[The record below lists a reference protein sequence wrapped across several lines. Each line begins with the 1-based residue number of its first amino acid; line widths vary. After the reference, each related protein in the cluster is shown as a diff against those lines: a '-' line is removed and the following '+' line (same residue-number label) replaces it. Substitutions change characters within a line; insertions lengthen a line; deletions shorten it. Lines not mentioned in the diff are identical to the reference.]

1 MKQQF
6 TLQILCKRAQSY
18 SHGLPSAAKII
29 QSLSSIAC
37 RYAAKTALL
46 LLSSMLATAAYA
58 QHTADDG
65 QRTLKPGTLSH
76 LLHKQAYNGE
86 YPLPNLPKA
95 PESLRRV
102 ARDASGQPLNFP
114 DRVWFPGEWEE
125 VKAVCVSPLYFHLM
139 PGHENDNRYEA
150 SPIVEGYGSYLYM
163 ENPKAK
169 TDTIGY
175 GAYISMLD
183 IDSSY
188 GIPFLYLMDGIQKAG
203 AEAWV
208 RIEAAADEQK
218 IRSALESKG
227 MRTDKLRFFIS
238 SGNAYWFRDCGPI
251 CFYYGDDDKL
261 AMLDFFYGRNRSLD
275 DLLPSVLHRQMDIPN
290 YITDV
295 VWEGGNCLVDG
306 VGGLITSSAVYAN
319 NSYTYGPVVWD
330 GIDYSTISYLDKP
343 ALSKDQVDEALSGM
357 LGQEGYCVLTR
368 LALDGGTGHVYL
380 YADAIDENGFLFA
393 QMPESYNTWGD
404 YGVLSQNVDFMYD
417 QKSFWDAKYY
427 DMGRLPFPS
436 LNDGSD
442 FPDETEYG
450 ENYSRTYANHLLVNN
465 YILQPCFSPVGED
478 GMPTADWDRANIEAM
493 KKLYH
498 GYTFYCVDMRTFD
511 GSGGS
516 IHCVTKQIPAD
527 NPIRIL
533 HMHLHGNVSMGD
545 LTEVPFRAIITNKSG
560 IKSAQLVYRVGDGEW
575 QTSEL
580 TGNGNSWS
588 GRVPVSSFTDGQ
600 QVDYYIQATS
610 NNGKT
615 ITKPVNAAHGGY
627 FSFTPDNTVA
637 YNDDVFDFGTEP
649 VDNDRITFVL
659 NTKYLTEDTSTG
671 TFTGV
676 SEVRTASP
684 SNFGDEWYTIS
695 GHRLTSKPT
704 VSGIYLHQGKKVVIR

>member
-6 TLQILCKRAQSY
+6 TLKSWSR
-18 SHGLPSAAKII
+18 
-29 QSLSSIAC
+29 IAC
-37 RYAAKTALL
+37 RYAGKAALL
-46 LLSSMLATAAYA
+46 LLIFMMATAARAQQAEDYA
-58 QHTADDG
+58 Q
-65 QRTLKPGTLSH
+65 RSLEPGTLSH

-95 PESLRRV
+95 SESLLRV

-114 DRVWFPGEWEE
+114 ERVWFPGEWEE
-125 VKAVCVSPLYFHLM
+125 VKAVCVSPLYFHLV

-163 ENPKAK
+163 ENPQA
-169 TDTIGY
+169 TADTIGY

-183 IDSSY
+183 VTSSY
-188 GIPFLYLMDGIQKAG
+188 GIPLLYLMDGIQKAG

-208 RIEAAADEQK
+208 RIEATSDEQK
-218 IRSALESKG
+218 IRSALESRG
-227 MRTDKLRFFIS
+227 MRTDKLRFFYS

-290 YITDV
+290 YITNV

-306 VGGLITSSAVYAN
+306 AGGLITSSAVYAN

-330 GIDYSTISYLDKP
+330 GSDYATISYLEKP
-343 ALSKDQVDEALSGM
+343 ALNQSQVDEALSGM
-357 LGQEGYCVLTR
+357 LGQMSYCVLTR
-368 LALDGGTGHVYL
+368 LAHDGGTGHVDL

-393 QMPESYNTWGD
+393 QMPELYNTWHD
-404 YGVLSQNVDFMYD
+404 YGVVNQNVDLMYNE
-417 QKSFWDAKYY
+417 KSFWNVNYY

-436 LNDGSD
+436 MNDGSD
-442 FPDETEYG
+442 FASETEYG
-450 ENYSRTYANHLLVNN
+450 ERYSRTYANHLLVNN

-478 GMPTADWDRANIEAM
+478 GMPTAEWDRANIEAM
-493 KKLYH
+493 KKLYP
-498 GYTFYCVDMRTFD
+498 GYTFYCVDMRSFD

-560 IKSAQLVYRVGDGEW
+560 IKSAQLVYRAGNRDW
-575 QTSEL
+575 QTLEL

-588 GRVPVSSFTDGQ
+588 GKVAASSFTNGQ

-615 ITKPVNAAHGGY
+615 ITKPINAAHGGY
-627 FSFTPDNTVA
+627 FSFTPDNTVT
-637 YNDDVFDFGTEP
+637 YNDDVFDFGIEP
-649 VDNDRITFVL
+649 VANDKIMFVL
-659 NTKYLTEDTSTG
+659 NTKYLTEDTSTDSPSG
-671 TFTGV
+671 I
-676 SEVRTASP
+676 SEVYTASQ
-684 SNFGDEWYTIS
+684 SNIDDGWYTIS
-695 GHRLTSKPT
+695 GCRLNSKPT
-704 VSGIYLHQGKKVVIR
+704 AKGIYLHQGKKVVIK